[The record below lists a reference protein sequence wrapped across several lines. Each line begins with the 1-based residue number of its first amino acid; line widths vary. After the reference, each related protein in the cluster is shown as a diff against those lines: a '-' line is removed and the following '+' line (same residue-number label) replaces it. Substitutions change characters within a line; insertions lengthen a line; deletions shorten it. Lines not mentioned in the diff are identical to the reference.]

1 MQNIFEQIYFQNK
14 CNGEKVPL
22 SQEYKRLA
30 QILIEKEKILLEK
43 LEDNAEL
50 KKLFSEF
57 GDAEM
62 QTHAR
67 SVFDRDGFFTD
78 FGWKCSTA
86 ATRKL
91 QNIVLIQGML
101 VAKSFH
107 FGADGFERRLALVDD
122 LRDQAGDRAR
132 ILFGKPAGSDRR
144 RAQTDT
150 AGHERAGFLKGDR
163 IFIDGDIH
171 LVEHFFKLRT
181 ITLRSGH
188 LLAVYLINTILR

>member
-67 SVFDRDGFFTD
+67 SVFDRDGFFT
-78 FGWKCSTA
+78 
-86 ATRKL
+86 
-91 QNIVLIQGML
+91 
-101 VAKSFH
+101 
-107 FGADGFERRLALVDD
+107 GFRLAMEMFD
-122 LRDQAGDRAR
+122 
-132 ILFGKPAGSDRR
+132 GSD
-144 RAQTDT
+144 A
-150 AGHERAGFLKGDR
+150 
-163 IFIDGDIH
+163 
-171 LVEHFFKLRT
+171 
-181 ITLRSGH
+181 
-188 LLAVYLINTILR
+188 

>member
-1 MQNIFEQIYFQNK
+1 MAGNKCKTYSEQFNFQNK

-67 SVFDRDGFFTD
+67 SVFEFYRDGFFT
-78 FGWKCSTA
+78 
-86 ATRKL
+86 
-91 QNIVLIQGML
+91 
-101 VAKSFH
+101 
-107 FGADGFERRLALVDD
+107 GFRLAMEMFD
-122 LRDQAGDRAR
+122 
-132 ILFGKPAGSDRR
+132 GSD
-144 RAQTDT
+144 A
-150 AGHERAGFLKGDR
+150 
-163 IFIDGDIH
+163 
-171 LVEHFFKLRT
+171 
-181 ITLRSGH
+181 
-188 LLAVYLINTILR
+188 